1 MRLVCFS
8 LSKGLTAAFLP
19 IYHYVFLNYSRPL
32 AELIS
37 NINIDM
43 YGKSDLKFLESMYK
57 VKIINTIY
65 YCIVGYIL
73 YRLLPFILLST
84 VPLIILYHWDLLFVD

>member
-1 MRLVCFS
+1 MCFS

-57 VKIINTIY
+57 VTIINTIY
-65 YCIVGYIL
+65 YCIAGCVL
-73 YRLLPFILLST
+73 DTLLQI
-84 VPLIILYHWDLLFVD
+84 VCEC